1 MHSERYI
8 SLLDDLYFYRNTDYI
23 DLEQLYDRMMEDWKA
38 LQELWRSRKRNREV
52 ADLLFVMARRGYEI
66 VSFLTDKDVTRL
78 ISEAELLHMNKSAGY
93 AGDNEDAWINFRVC
107 EGFGISVLDGV
118 IARLGDKYTR
128 YWNVLKNP
136 ENNKV
141 NESLVD
147 TMIDFS
153 AYCLILVCLLEET
166 WTK

>member
-1 MHSERYI
+1 M
-8 SLLDDLYFYRNTDYI
+8 
-23 DLEQLYDRMMEDWKA
+23 
-38 LQELWRSRKRNREV
+38 
-52 ADLLFVMARRGYEI
+52 
-66 VSFLTDKDVTRL
+66 
-78 ISEAELLHMNKSAGY
+78 
-93 AGDNEDAWINFRVC
+93 
-107 EGFGISVLDGV
+107 SVLDGV